1 MQQSNYEANTY
12 ENEEI
17 NLSSLI
23 NTIFA
28 RKFLIIGITGF
39 VTILALIYSLSIK
52 PLYKTSISFSSAPK
66 SSITNLNKLIY
77 TATTKESIFSDFLTI
92 LSSRNLQKK
101 VFSENNF
108 LTLFNK
114 DNLPIDDVDKFIT
127 NTIAS
132 VEISLPKLNAE
143 DLELYLYE
151 KPYTISMVG
160 SNYKDISDYLIELV
174 SQANSKNIIEIIKLN
189 QQKISIRL
197 DQIKIEISELLT
209 SAKQIRLNQ
218 INRIMEEDDQKI
230 REIISRIEALK
241 IKAKQD
247 RLNQIN
253 RIMEEDDQKIRE
265 INDQINRVRYE
276 AKENRLNQIVV
287 LADSAKLAKSLGI
300 IENNFKFIND
310 NITNS
315 DLTIAIGESKDLPEW
330 YFYGEKA
337 LLERIE
343 LLDSRTSDDPFI
355 PELITLNNQLN
366 EIQNNNLLK
375 TLVTRQDDS
384 PFIPEL
390 VTLNIE
396 KNKLLLLEISLSD
409 STSINIIEAGKIKTI
424 AQSKRVIVLLSFFIS
439 LMLSILLV
447 LIMSALKPDEK
458 TPA

>member
-230 REIISRIEALK
+230 REI
-241 IKAKQD
+241 
-247 RLNQIN
+247 
-253 RIMEEDDQKIRE
+253 
-265 INDQINRVRYE
+265 NDQINRVRYE